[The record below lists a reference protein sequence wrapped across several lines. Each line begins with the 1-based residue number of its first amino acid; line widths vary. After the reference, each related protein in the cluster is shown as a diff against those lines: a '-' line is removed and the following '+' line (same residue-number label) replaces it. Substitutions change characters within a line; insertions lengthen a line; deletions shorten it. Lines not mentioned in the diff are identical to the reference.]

1 MSAGGA
7 GLATLVAALALVVGG
22 LGTLLAL
29 LNRRDRRQAHF
40 LGVTAAQFP
49 PLTMRSAVAIRVH
62 CALLSSRTTVAV
74 DMGPGDADRLWATVA
89 CLRAALPPAVRLSVQ
104 GEIGRS
110 LSARL
115 TVDAVSR
122 GGARAPLSLGQR
134 VAC

>member
-7 GLATLVAALALVVGG
+7 GVATLVAALALVLGG

-29 LNRRDRRQAHF
+29 LNRRDREQARV

-49 PLTMRSAVAIRVH
+49 PRTMRSAVAIQAR
-62 CALLSSRTTVAV
+62 CALLSSRTTVVV
-74 DMGPGDADRLWATVA
+74 DMGPADAAELWAMVA
-89 CLRAALPPAVRLSVQ
+89 RLRAALPPAVRLEIQ

-110 LSARL
+110 LPARL
-115 TVDAVSR
+115 TVDTVSR
-122 GGARAPLSLGQR
+122 REARAALPLGQR